1 MAMNISST
9 TAASVALQ
17 GVQNTDG
24 KRAALQLA
32 LLKKALDSQQ
42 SDAAQMLKLMDGKGQ
57 NLDIR
62 V

>member
-1 MAMNISST
+1 MAMNITSVTASS
-9 TAASVALQ
+9 AALQ
-17 GVQNTDG
+17 GVQTGDD
-24 KRAALQLA
+24 KRASLQLA

-42 SDAAQMLKLMDGKGQ
+42 NETADLLKLMDGKGQ

>member
-1 MAMNISST
+1 MAMNISSAT
-9 TAASVALQ
+9 SAALQ
-17 GVQNTDG
+17 GVQNTDD

-42 SDAAQMLKLMDGKGQ
+42 AEATSLLKLMDGKGQ
-57 NLDIR
+57 NVDIR

>member
-1 MAMNISST
+1 MAMNISSA
-9 TAASVALQ
+9 TASATALQ
-17 GVQNTDG
+17 GVQNAGD
-24 KRAALQLA
+24 KRATLQLA

-42 SDAAQMLKLMDGKGQ
+42 QDAADILKLMDGKGQ